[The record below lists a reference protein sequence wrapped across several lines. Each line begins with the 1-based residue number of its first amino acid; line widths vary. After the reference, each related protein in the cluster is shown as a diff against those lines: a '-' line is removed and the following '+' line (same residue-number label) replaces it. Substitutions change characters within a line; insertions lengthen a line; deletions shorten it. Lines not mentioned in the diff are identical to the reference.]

1 MIALIDQQ
9 LLKLGL
15 DVLDDPLGMET
26 RHYLVLLTVE
36 KDYGNVETNVLAE
49 VYVEGVVFAAD
60 SFLEDTSE
68 GRLHVAKGHL
78 DYEVGD

>member
-36 KDYGNVETNVLAE
+36 KDYGDVETNVLAE

-60 SFLEDTSE
+60 SLLEDTSE
-68 GRLHVAKGHL
+68 GRLHVA
-78 DYEVGD
+78 

>member
-36 KDYGNVETNVLAE
+36 KDYGDVKTNVLVE

-60 SFLEDTSE
+60 SLLEDTSE
-68 GRLHVAKGHL
+68 GRLHVA
-78 DYEVGD
+78 

>member
-36 KDYGNVETNVLAE
+36 KDYGDVETNVLVE

-60 SFLEDTSE
+60 SLLEDTSE
-68 GRLHVAKGHL
+68 GRLHVA
-78 DYEVGD
+78 